1 MITVINA
8 QLGQDTIKSLNLLL
22 DLDLPTKTAFSL
34 VRIMKELSSIID
46 DKIKLEKKI
55 LDKYVERDLEGNP
68 IVGQD
73 QNGNPIPNTFKIND
87 MAAFN
92 SEMEELNSIETE
104 LPFEKLDADSLD
116 LPSIKVRDLMKL
128 EFLFNL

>member
-1 MITVINA
+1 MITVRNL

-68 IVGQD
+68 ILGQD

-87 MAAFN
+87 MVAFN

-104 LPFEKLDADSLD
+104 LPFEKLDAEALD
-116 LPSIKVRDLMKL
+116 LPTIKVRDLMKL

>member
-1 MITVINA
+1 MITVINS

-68 IVGQD
+68 ILGQD
-73 QNGNPIPNTFKIND
+73 QNGNPMPNTFKIID
-87 MAAFN
+87 MSAFN

-104 LPFEKLDADSLD
+104 LPFERLDADSLD

>member
-1 MITVINA
+1 MIIIRNS

-22 DLDLPTKTAFSL
+22 DLNLPTKTAFSL
-34 VRIMKELSSIID
+34 VRIMKEISSIID

-55 LDKYVERDLEGNP
+55 LDKYVERDIEGNP
-68 IVGQD
+68 VLGKD
-73 QNGNPIPNTFKIND
+73 ENGNSIPNTFRINEID
-87 MAAFN
+87 SFN

-104 LPFEKLDADSLD
+104 LPFEQLKIEELD

>member
-1 MITVINA
+1 MIVVRNA

-22 DLDLPTKTAFSL
+22 DLDLPTKAAFSL

-68 IVGQD
+68 VFGQD
-73 QNGNPIPNTFKIND
+73 ENGNTIPNTFKIND
-87 MAAFN
+87 MSAFN
-92 SEMEELNSIETE
+92 SEMEELNTIETE
-104 LPFEKLDADSLD
+104 LPFEKLDVESLD

>member
-116 LPSIKVRDLMKL
+116 LPSINFDLPL
-128 EFLFNL
+128 ITIPNST